1 MSIILVVFLLVSFGD
16 FPGSLVAV
24 KSGQRQGNGS
34 AQTINKSSR
43 EESGFKMNTKL
54 QSYFLIMLFP
64 ICFVSQK
71 VYFV

>member
-34 AQTINKSSR
+34 AVKVTFGSPVSYLPASGRNVIGM
-43 EESGFKMNTKL
+43 EEMIG
-54 QSYFLIMLFP
+54 P
-64 ICFVSQK
+64 GEV
-71 VYFV
+71 